1 MVLWVIKNKKIED
14 VILEIENDYKKTGNL
29 FVIKPIFNPAY
40 IVRKRNN
47 KKQISVLNTY
57 HYFPD
62 LIKSKIENI
71 FYPKQFF
78 KIWFSVKNTPMT
90 VRENII

>member
-14 VILEIENDYKKTGNL
+14 VILELENNYKKTGNL

-40 IVRKRNN
+40 IIRKRNN

-57 HYFPD
+57 HYFPY

-71 FYPKQFF
+71 FYPK
-78 KIWFSVKNTPMT
+78 
-90 VRENII
+90 